1 MATIEEV
8 AAAADFGIPTAR
20 KTGRDPRWPYVPVIR
35 PTVSELD
42 RPGPPGHRQVLGVAY
57 ATRDEAIA
65 AAARHIEALRASL
78 AVKLANPG
86 ARLLR
91 EQYGLPRELADV

>member
-1 MATIEEV
+1 M
-8 AAAADFGIPTAR
+8 
-20 KTGRDPRWPYVPVIR
+20 
-35 PTVSELD
+35 
-42 RPGPPGHRQVLGVAY
+42 LGVAY

-65 AAARHIEALRASL
+65 AAERHIDALRSSL

-91 EQYGLPRELADV
+91 EQYGLPRELSEVDA